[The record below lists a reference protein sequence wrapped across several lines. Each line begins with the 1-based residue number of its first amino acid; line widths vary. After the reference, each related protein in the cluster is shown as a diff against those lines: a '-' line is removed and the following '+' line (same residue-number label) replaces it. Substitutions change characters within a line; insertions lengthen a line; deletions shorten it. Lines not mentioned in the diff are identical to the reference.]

1 MLPWLYL
8 GNAFHARQEQCL
20 RDLNI
25 SALLNVCS
33 SLDRAPT
40 NSRFSYKKIS
50 IDDNSTADVLQWF
63 PDAIKYIGELLTG
76 CFFSILSHFY
86 VGSMFLKRCLHLSYA
101 SSPDNSLSHKSFLM
115 LSSPLRFG
123 LPLHLFPRPSIT
135 ITLLPTYSS
144 SLLNTCPYHFTFL
157 HFLGYFSRLRC
168 PSNSSIPYS
177 VHLVTPLIHLNTL
190 TAKDGDLRLSAPNA

>member
-1 MLPWLYL
+1 MSYFDYTLQGEPVEMLPWLYL

-86 VGSMFLKRCLHLSYA
+86 VGSMFLKRCLHLCYA

-123 LPLHLFPRPSIT
+123 LPLIFSPAHPSPSLSCLRIRLLFSIHAHT
-135 ITLLPTYSS
+135 TLLS
-144 SLLNTCPYHFTFL
+144 CTFL
-157 HFLGYFSRLRC
+157 DISPDYA
-168 PSNSSIPYS
+168 
-177 VHLVTPLIHLNTL
+177 VPLILPFL
-190 TAKDGDLRLSAPNA
+190 ILSTW